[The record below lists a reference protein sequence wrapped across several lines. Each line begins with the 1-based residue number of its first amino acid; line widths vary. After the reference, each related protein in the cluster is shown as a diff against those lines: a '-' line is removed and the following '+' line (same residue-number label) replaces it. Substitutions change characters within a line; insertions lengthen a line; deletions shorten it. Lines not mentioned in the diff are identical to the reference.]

1 METIDYQNFLGVAN
15 INNGKNQIKARVLD
29 VDSNNSKALV
39 ETVDG
44 SLRIKLNNK
53 TGELLSV
60 GDYVVVEY
68 DKVLTK
74 KNAYISLRNGQAV
87 PATKVN
93 IENAIVIQEKVASYL
108 LHEYTVVDYIAGN
121 KIVYGGI
128 SNPIILNGYTAAKNV
143 SGQDISKDSDLYQ
156 EIQFANKIRLKPNS
170 GYSYVYENAKIY
182 LNLNYFNDDGS
193 ANVTFKLDSGTSN
206 QFKQTLTTKDISQS
220 GIRLV
225 YKNISPPSTSSSFPY
240 GYAHCYIRIYYID
253 MNTSSSNW
261 ITFTGDYALV
271 SFASEAEYNA
281 AVGLTYEP
289 ITLTQIN
296 ETKTVV

>member
-1 METIDYQNFLGVAN
+1 METIDYKNFLGIAN

-93 IENAIVIQEKVASYL
+93 IENAIVVQEKVASYL
-108 LHEYTVVDYIAGN
+108 LHEYTVVDYVAGN
-121 KIVYGGI
+121 KIMYGGV
-128 SNPIILNGYTAAKNV
+128 SNSIILNGYEAGKHYT
-143 SGQDISKDSDLYQ
+143 QDSELYS
-156 EIQFANKIRLKPNS
+156 EIQFSKIRLKPNS
-170 GYSYVYENAKIY
+170 GYSYVYDNNPKIY
-182 LNLNYFNDDGS
+182 LNLNYFNSDGS
-193 ANVTFKLDSGTSN
+193 ANITFKLDNNNSTKFSE
-206 QFKQTLTTKDISQS
+206 TVTTKDISQS
-220 GIRLV
+220 GIRLN
-225 YKNISPPSTSSSFPY
+225 YLKIYPPSSGYPY
-240 GYAHCYIRIYYID
+240 GYAHCYINVYFID
-253 MNTSSSNW
+253 MNHSSTAYIS
-261 ITFTGDYALV
+261 FTGDYALV
-271 SFASEAEYNA
+271 AFASEAEYNA

-296 ETKTVV
+296 EITTEI

>member
-1 METIDYQNFLGVAN
+1 METIDYKNFLGIAN

-74 KNAYISLRNGQAV
+74 KNAYISLRNGQAI

-108 LHEYTVVDYIAGN
+108 LHEYTVIDYIAGN
-121 KIVYGGI
+121 KVVYGGAT
-128 SNPIILNGYTAAKNV
+128 NPVIINGYKTDNNF
-143 SGQDISKDSDLYQ
+143 DSDLYP
-156 EIQFANKIRLKPNS
+156 EMHFSKMDYRYRPFTDVSLKLS
-170 GYSYVYENAKIY
+170 VEKF
-182 LNLNYFNDDGS
+182 LDDGS
-193 ANVTFKLDSGTSN
+193 ISVSFIFSGFDITGIVSGSAGSYGTI
-206 QFKQTLTTKDISQS
+206 KETYTTKDFSKT
-220 GIRLV
+220 GICLT
-225 YKNISPPSTSSSFPY
+225 YQYIYPPNEDFEHGYMEGNIYF
-240 GYAHCYIRIYYID
+240 CYID
-253 MNTSSSNW
+253 TSGGIVRVKFSNNIVKIGFSSK
-261 ITFTGDYALV
+261 
-271 SFASEAEYNA
+271 AEYNA
-281 AVGLTYEP
+281 AVGLISEP
-289 ITLTQIN
+289 MPYSMYQVN
-296 ETKTVV
+296 ETITEA